1 MGTTWGEGHLQQRT
15 RKAQQ
20 IPETKSDCTNARLP
34 EVPKPAAVTQ
44 NQLWVATAAVC
55 GPVKVAT
62 GTNRAGWLG
71 RAGTRKNNTSP
82 KWAMGGVGGEKMAR
96 ARKQGQA
103 KSAKS
108 SALALEN
115 EEDTE
120 LSPDSDVTAERNLPQ
135 TGGRAQPDKV
145 LKALRRESAGDSTL
159 SKYFTE
165 MAQHR
170 VLSPQE
176 EVEAAK
182 EVQRLE
188 TDYWVVLFSYLP
200 AFETVAAV
208 VERSLEQP
216 LEEVAALRELSVGAK
231 DNGQKLKKGETTKWK
246 KVSGELSAKP

>member
-1 MGTTWGEGHLQQRT
+1 MG
-15 RKAQQ
+15 
-20 IPETKSDCTNARLP
+20 
-34 EVPKPAAVTQ
+34 
-44 NQLWVATAAVC
+44 
-55 GPVKVAT
+55 
-62 GTNRAGWLG
+62 
-71 RAGTRKNNTSP
+71 
-82 KWAMGGVGGEKMAR
+82 
-96 ARKQGQA
+96 
-103 KSAKS
+103 
-108 SALALEN
+108 ALEN

-246 KVSGELSAKP
+246 KVSGELSAKLRELDGDRVFVKEADKAVHRLAGQYAAERDIEGDDIR